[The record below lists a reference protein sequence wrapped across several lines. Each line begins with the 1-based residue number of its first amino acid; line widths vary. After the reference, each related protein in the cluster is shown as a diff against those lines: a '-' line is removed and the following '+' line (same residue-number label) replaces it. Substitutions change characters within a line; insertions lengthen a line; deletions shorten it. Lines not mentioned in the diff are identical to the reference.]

1 MPKAMFQQILS
12 FGCPTIGMVPVSD
25 ERIPMVNLANSFS
38 PDADLVFAVAR
49 LYSLL
54 LYLALPFVLL
64 RLAWRSRHA
73 PVYRERWGERLGLY
87 DQRPLRAH
95 IWIHAVSVGEVQAAE
110 PLIEYFLAR
119 YPDAGV
125 MVTTTTP
132 TGSERL
138 CSLFEG
144 AVRHVYTPVDLTPV
158 MNRFLD
164 AVAPRLVVVMETE
177 IWPNMISACERRGI
191 PVVLANARLS
201 ARSARGYARLGGF
214 AGETLRRFAA
224 IGAQSPTDAARLQAL
239 GVPAEQ
245 VQVTGNIKFDVRRP
259 GSLIDHAEVLRRRWG
274 VQRPVWV
281 AASTHEGEEEQV
293 LLAHRKILDQLP
305 GALLVL
311 VPRHPERFGRVA
323 ALVKRRGFT
332 LARRSASDPCS
343 EQVSVFLGDTMGELP
358 AFLAAGD
365 VAFIGGSLV
374 PTGGHNLLEA
384 VVVGVPVAVGPHTFN
399 FAWIAELMVREGA
412 AVRVTDAHTLA
423 QCMGEWLGDA
433 ATRARVG
440 ERGRRVVQ
448 ANQGALQRLVDLLE
462 EINKGD

>member
-1 MPKAMFQQILS
+1 M
-12 FGCPTIGMVPVSD
+12 
-25 ERIPMVNLANSFS
+25 
-38 PDADLVFAVAR
+38 AR

-54 LYLALPFVLL
+54 LYLALPFLLL
-64 RLAWRSRHA
+64 RLAWRSRRA
-73 PVYRERWGERLGLY
+73 PAYRERWSERLGRY

-110 PLIEYFLAR
+110 PLIRHFLAR
-119 YPDAGV
+119 YPDTGV

-138 CSLFEG
+138 RALFEDK
-144 AVRHVYTPVDLTPV
+144 VRHLYTPFDLTPI

-164 AVAPRLVVVMETE
+164 AVGPRLAVVMETE
-177 IWPNMISACERRGI
+177 IWPNMLSACERRGI

-214 AGETLRRFAA
+214 TGETLRRFAA
-224 IGAQSPTDAARLQAL
+224 IGAQSPADATRFRAL
-239 GVPAEQ
+239 GAPAER
-245 VQVTGNIKFDVRRP
+245 VRVTGNIKFDVRRP
-259 GSLIDHAEVLRRRWG
+259 GSLLEHAEVLRRLWG
-274 VQRPVWV
+274 IQRPVWV

-293 LLAHRKILDQLP
+293 LLAHREILDRLV

-311 VPRHPERFGRVA
+311 VPRHPERFERVA
-323 ALVKRRGFT
+323 ALVERQGFA
-332 LARRSASDPCS
+332 LARRSAKNPCD

-365 VAFIGGSLV
+365 EAFIGGSLV

-384 VVVGVPVAVGPHTFN
+384 AVAGVPVAVGPHTFN
-399 FAWIAELMVREGA
+399 FARITELMVREGA

-423 QCMGEWLGDA
+423 QCMGEWLKDA
-433 ATRARVG
+433 TTRARVG
-440 ERGRRVVQ
+440 ERGRRVVR
-448 ANQGALQRLVDLLE
+448 ANQGALQRLLDLLE
-462 EINKGD
+462 EICEDDFGTNG